1 MRLMKHKF
9 PKVSLRKLLAAGAG
23 VVILSVVAIRPAHPQ
38 FGFDIAAILAGLQQI
53 NSTLGSAVAAPLR
66 LINQVEQQERQFQQQ
81 VLYPVIAINSA
92 RQMAN
97 GFSNS
102 FLSFRQLGT
111 MNISSAQLPNPQ
123 QLERQM
129 LSANPNNIASIAA
142 AYQSVFSPLP
152 AKTAVPQN
160 VASQIDMGDAQAQ
173 DAIKKAI
180 ELDALAS
187 REMEVAQKLND
198 QIAASAPGT
207 APILDA
213 EASAWVVQANA
224 YTQMGMAELIRLNS
238 AAMSNRSGELKRLN
252 GTDAESQ
259 STDDTDARSPLEQGG
274 VHEFHLSVP
283 GHVGRGR
290 ERHQRLDVVD
300 RTDGC
305 LCPDDH
311 LSRAR
316 GLRSLRPRWRHSVA
330 CWRVPQVHCCG
341 VRYRLL
347 DEFLLGCVHGVQLSL
362 PTPLTTALEQAT
374 LMGIGKHNY
383 RSIQ

>member
-1 MRLMKHKF
+1 MSFMKHNFVKA
-9 PKVSLRKLLAAGAG
+9 PLTKLLAAGAG
-23 VVILSVVAIRPAHPQ
+23 LVILSVVAIRPAHSQ

-81 VLYPVIAINSA
+81 VLYPLSAMNSA
-92 RQMAN
+92 REMAN
-97 GFSNS
+97 SLSNS
-102 FLSFRQLGT
+102 FLNFRQLGT

-129 LSANPNNIASIAA
+129 LSADPNKIASITA

-180 ELDALAS
+180 ELDALAA

-207 APILDA
+207 ASILDA

-238 AAMSNRSGELKRLN
+238 AAISNRSGELKDSTTQMQNLN
-252 GTDAESQ
+252 
-259 STDDTDARSPLEQGG
+259 
-274 VHEFHLSVP
+274 
-283 GHVGRGR
+283 
-290 ERHQRLDVVD
+290 QR
-300 RTDGC
+300 
-305 LCPDDH
+305 
-311 LSRAR
+311 
-316 GLRSLRPRWRHSVA
+316 
-330 CWRVPQVHCCG
+330 
-341 VRYRLL
+341 
-347 DEFLLGCVHGVQLSL
+347 
-362 PTPLTTALEQAT
+362 
-374 LMGIGKHNY
+374 M
-383 RSIQ
+383 IQMLAPH